1 MKYTDEQRIEKI
13 IGTIE
18 KLEEYLKNQKIT
30 EDLLKSQYSV
40 QWAVTTPLYNIGE
53 HCYSISKELKEKYP
67 NIPWAKIAGLRHRLV
82 HQYDDT
88 NWDIICEIVFV
99 ELKQLKEHLLQIYNG

>member
-18 KLEEYLKNQKIT
+18 KLEEYLKNQEIT

-40 QWAVTTPLYNIGE
+40 
-53 HCYSISKELKEKYP
+53 
-67 NIPWAKIAGLRHRLV
+67 
-82 HQYDDT
+82 
-88 NWDIICEIVFV
+88 
-99 ELKQLKEHLLQIYNG
+99 

>member
-18 KLEEYLKNQKIT
+18 KLEEYLKNQEIT

-53 HCYSISKELKEKYP
+53 HCYSISKEL
-67 NIPWAKIAGLRHRLV
+67 
-82 HQYDDT
+82 
-88 NWDIICEIVFV
+88 
-99 ELKQLKEHLLQIYNG
+99 